1 MIKTTDLY
9 NSINA
14 VLVVLYPSRIVYTP
28 ERQPKDFKRPSFLI
42 EHIKSSRIDINRTTV
57 QKTDY
62 FTITAFE
69 SVDKYN
75 RADVLKLIDIQDTL
89 LNGFGVGYVT
99 VGDRAIKVKSSS
111 GGTDTDA
118 VYIDL
123 QFEYFDDRFEP
134 PKTETEELIQSVT
147 TTIKGV

>member
-9 NSINA
+9 NSINK
-14 VLVVLYPSRIVYTP
+14 VLVKLYPSVIVYTP
-28 ERQPKDFKRPSFLI
+28 ERIPKDFKRPSFLI
-42 EHIKSSRIDINRTTV
+42 EHIKNSRMDINRTTV

-62 FTITAFE
+62 FTITAYE

-89 LNGFGVGYVT
+89 LNGFGIGYVT
-99 VGDRAIKVKSSS
+99 VGNRAIKAKSSS

-123 QFEYFDDRFEP
+123 QFEYFDNRYESQ
-134 PKTETEELIQSVT
+134 ETEEIIQSVT

>member
-9 NSINA
+9 NSINT

-28 ERQPKDFKRPSFLI
+28 ERIPKDFKRPSFLI
-42 EHIKSSRIDINRTTV
+42 EHIKSSRMDINRATI

-75 RADVLKLIDIQDTL
+75 RSDVLKLIDTQDTL

-99 VGDRAIKVKSSS
+99 VGNRAIKVKSSS

-123 QFEYFDDRFEP
+123 QFEYFDDRYEP
-134 PKTETEELIQSVT
+134 TKAETEELIQSVI

>member
-9 NSINA
+9 NSINK
-14 VLVVLYPSRIVYTP
+14 VLVELYPSVIVYTQ
-28 ERQPKDFKRPSFLI
+28 ERIPKDFIRPSFLI
-42 EHIKSSRIDINRTTV
+42 EHIKNSRVDINRTTV

-62 FTITAFE
+62 FTITAYE
-69 SVDKYN
+69 VVDKYN

-89 LNGFGVGYVT
+89 LNKFGIGFVT
-99 VGDRAIKVKSSS
+99 VGDRAIKVKGSS

-123 QFEYFDDRFEP
+123 QFEYFDNRNESQ
-134 PKTETEELIQSVT
+134 KTETNEIIQSVT
-147 TTIKGV
+147 TTLKGV

>member
-9 NSINA
+9 NSINK
-14 VLVVLYPSRIVYTP
+14 VIVKLYPSVIVYTP
-28 ERQPKDFKRPSFLI
+28 ERIPKDFKRPSFLI
-42 EHIKSSRIDINRTTV
+42 EHIKNSRMDINRTTV

-62 FTITAFE
+62 FTITAYE

-89 LNGFGVGYVT
+89 LNGFGVGYLIVD
-99 VGDRAIKVKSSS
+99 DRAIKVKSSS

-123 QFEYFDDRFEP
+123 QFEYFDNRYESQ
-134 PKTETEELIQSVT
+134 ETEETIQSVK

>member
-9 NSINA
+9 NSINR
-14 VLVVLYPSRIVYTP
+14 VIVELYPSVIVYTP
-28 ERQPKDFKRPSFLI
+28 ERIPKDFNRPSFLI
-42 EHIKSSRIDINRTTV
+42 EHIKNSRVDINRTTV

-62 FTITAFE
+62 FTITAYE
-69 SVDKYN
+69 NVDKYN
-75 RADVLKLIDIQDTL
+75 RADVLKLINIQDTL
-89 LNGFGVGYVT
+89 LNEFGVGYVT
-99 VGDRAIKVKSSS
+99 VDDRAIKVKSSS

-123 QFEYFDDRFEP
+123 QFEYFDDRYKQ
-134 PKTETEELIQSVT
+134 KTETEELIQSVI

>member
-9 NSINA
+9 NSINL
-14 VLVVLYPSRIVYTP
+14 VLVELYPSTIVYTP
-28 ERQPKDFKRPSFLI
+28 ERIPKDFERPSFLI
-42 EHIKSSRIDINRTTV
+42 EHIRSTREDVSRSTI
-57 QKTDY
+57 QKTAY

-69 SVDKYN
+69 TVDKYN
-75 RADVLKLIDIQDTL
+75 RADVLKLIDIQDNIL
-89 LNGFGVGYVT
+89 DRFGLGYVT
-99 VGDRAIKVKSSS
+99 VDDRAIKVKSSA

-123 QFEYFDDRFEP
+123 QFEYFDDRYKQ
-134 PKTETEELIQSVT
+134 KTETEELIQSVI